1 MIGAYDVVLTF
12 IFSYKSNIW
21 PVKMATNGRY
31 ILAPTSDGKIFI
43 WNLLTGGLSGI
54 LSDHGMNFKYVVLKH
69 KTNDLL
75 DYGNAVRDVLFHP
88 YKPLLFTCAD
98 DASINIYT
106 QAAEAM
112 EVEDTGR
119 RRRTS
124 ANKDNNVHVNGNNN
138 NAQADTTA
146 PKKPKGKVGRPRGSK
161 KDRNNLAAS
170 TNSVEN
176 DNNNNNNST
185 TSLLASTESIAADDV
200 MEDTPNLQANENLE
214 IQSQIRSAFRA
225 STGAESDAGEE
236 KQD

>member
-1 MIGAYDVVLTF
+1 MV
-12 IFSYKSNIW
+12 
-21 PVKMATNGRY
+21 PQ
-31 ILAPTSDGKIFI
+31 
-43 WNLLTGGLSGI
+43 
-54 LSDHGMNFKYVVLKH
+54 
-69 KTNDLL
+69 

-98 DASINIYT
+98 DARINIYM
-106 QAAEAM
+106 QGAEVT

-124 ANKDNNVHVNGNNN
+124 ANKDNHVNGNNSQTET
-138 NAQADTTA
+138 AQ